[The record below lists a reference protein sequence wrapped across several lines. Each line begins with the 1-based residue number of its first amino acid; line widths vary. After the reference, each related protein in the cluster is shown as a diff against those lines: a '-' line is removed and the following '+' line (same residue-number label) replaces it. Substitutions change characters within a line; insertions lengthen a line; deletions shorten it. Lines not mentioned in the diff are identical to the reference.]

1 MSRGKPVL
9 LSKEYKDHNR
19 QKRKIAGEESFKT
32 DLPLPKNP
40 PVQLDGMMAGQRA
53 WRSLMRAHSKLPAEL
68 LSVLDKQFLINY
80 CVAVQ
85 LHHDAVGLVE
95 EMNQRFSDGTG
106 TLDDVLRARVEL
118 RMVLRLM
125 LDYSKQL
132 FANPRSR
139 GGTNPPT
146 KELTPEEVV
155 ERELK
160 DLDKLLG
167 EFK

>member
-1 MSRGKPVL
+1 MSRGKPAL
-9 LSKEYKDHNR
+9 LSKEYKDR
-19 QKRKIAGEESFKT
+19 QRQEKKLAGEESFRT
-32 DLPLPKNP
+32 NLPLPQKP
-40 PVQLDGMMAGQRA
+40 PVQLDGMAEGQRA
-53 WRSLMRAHSKLPAEL
+53 WRSILRVHSRLPADL
-68 LSVLDKQFLINY
+68 LSILDKQFLINY

-85 LHHDAVGLVE
+85 LHHDAVDLVE

-106 TLDDVLRARVEL
+106 TLDDVLHARVEL

-167 EFK
+167 ESK